1 MTLQINLF
9 FVGSSQ
15 SRDSLSRDIFI
26 LMQWR
31 EQRKREKSAPNMKDR
46 VFTIY
51 FWLLFKGI
59 RISKKVVILYIL
71 EQTLTT

>member
-59 RISKKVVILYIL
+59 RISKKVVIIYIY
-71 EQTLTT
+71 

>member
-15 SRDSLSRDIFI
+15 TRDSLSRDIFI

-31 EQRKREKSAPNMKDR
+31 EQRKREKSAPNMKDS
-46 VFTIY
+46 FY
-51 FWLLFKGI
+51 HLFL
-59 RISKKVVILYIL
+59 VII
-71 EQTLTT
+71 QRH

>member
-59 RISKKVVILYIL
+59 RISKKVVILYIY
-71 EQTLTT
+71 